1 MQGNSRLIKRYQV
14 LLLAG
19 AVFLLGTSMANAQKT
34 DSAKTT
40 APKSVHSPKRAMLYS
55 AVCPGLG
62 QIYNKK
68 YWKLPIIYVGLG
80 TAAYFF
86 VTNTQYYNNYNNAL
100 KTRDNYL
107 KGIGGPDQ
115 YYNIYTSGTLSDI
128 VAYYRRNVDLTV
140 IIAAGIYLLQIVD
153 ANVDA
158 QLHGFNVSD
167 DLSLK
172 FTPNIVPNSLTGMMS
187 FQPGFTLVK
196 RF

>member
-1 MQGNSRLIKRYQV
+1 MPVNNPLTKKINR
-14 LLLAG
+14 
-19 AVFLLGTSMANAQKT
+19 FLLTGVACLMFSCATNAQKK
-34 DSAKTT
+34 DSIAVVKVPAKI
-40 APKSVHSPKRAMLYS
+40 HSPKLAMLYS

-62 QIYNKK
+62 QIYNHK

-80 TAAYFF
+80 VDAWFF
-86 VTNTQYYNNYNNAL
+86 VTNLHNYNMYHSAL
-100 KTRDNYL
+100 VTRDNN
-107 KGIGGPDQ
+107 GIDP
-115 YYNIYTSGTLSDI
+115 YYNIYSSSELSYI
-128 VAYYRRNVDLTV
+128 VSYYRRNLDLTV

-167 DLSLK
+167 DISVN
-172 FTPNIVPNSLTGMMS
+172 FTPKFVPNAFSGTMS